1 MKNII
6 IGFAL
11 FLFLTSCLKTSNT
24 KLNLVNEMQKA
35 DSLNSL
41 SDSAT
46 LSNYALKNLI
56 PLFHLY
62 NNSKKAIILK
72 YLTKSKEKNNF
83 LLAEELIRKNYK
95 KINKC
100 DLGTI
105 ELIEYYNLYNKCNNN
120 IELSQI
126 NWNKIYED
134 DQMYRRLFNKYN
146 NIPHKLDSIGRL
158 TIKQDSI
165 NREFVKFLIKKHTL
179 NRILDDDCDCLAS
192 KSIFY
197 IAQHSDMET
206 NFRKEILEYVSK
218 SNSFPLNSKAYLID
232 RHLMNEKKR
241 QKFGTQ
247 LKFNTDTKKLGSY
260 PIEDMKNVD
269 SLRYEYNLPKLS
281 IYLKY
286 VNKIK

>member
-1 MKNII
+1 MKNNII
-6 IGFAL
+6 CFVI
-11 FLFLTSCLKTSNT
+11 FLLLTSCLKTSNT
-24 KLNLVNEMQKA
+24 NLNLVNEMQKA

-41 SDSAT
+41 SDSVT
-46 LSNYALKNLI
+46 LSNYTHKNLI

-62 NNSKKAIILK
+62 NSSKKSIILK
-72 YLTKSKEKNNF
+72 YLTKSKDESNA
-83 LLAEELIRKNYK
+83 LLAKELIKKNYN
-95 KINKC
+95 KINRC

-105 ELIEYYNLYNKCNNN
+105 ELIEYYNLYSKCNING
-120 IELSQI
+120 ELSQI

-146 NIPHKLDSIGRL
+146 NDPQKLDSIGRL

-179 NRILDDDCDCLAS
+179 NKILDEDCDCLAS

-197 IAQHSDMET
+197 IAQHSDMDT

-218 SNSFPLNSKAYLID
+218 SNSFSLNSKAYLID
-232 RHLMNEKKR
+232 RHLMNEKKK

-247 LKFNTDTKKLGSY
+247 LKFNTDTKKFGSY
-260 PIEDMKNVD
+260 PIEDIKNLD

-286 VNKIK
+286 VNKIR

>member
-1 MKNII
+1 MKNNII
-6 IGFAL
+6 YFVL
-11 FLFLTSCLKTSNT
+11 FLFFTACIKTSNT
-24 KLNLVNEMQKA
+24 PLNLVTVMQKA
-35 DSLNSL
+35 DSLNLL

-46 LSNYALKNLI
+46 ISNYTRKNLI

-83 LLAEELIRKNYK
+83 LLAEELIKKNYN

-105 ELIEYYNLYNKCNNN
+105 ELIQYYNQYSKCNKNS
-120 IELSQI
+120 ELSQI

-146 NIPHKLDSIGRL
+146 NDPQKLDSIGRL

-165 NREFVKFLIKKHTL
+165 NRGFVKFLIKKHTL
-179 NRILDDDCDCLAS
+179 DTILDDDCDCLAS

-197 IAQHSDMET
+197 IAQHSDMEI
-206 NFRKEILEYVSK
+206 NFRKEILEYVLK
-218 SNSFPLNSKAYLID
+218 SNSYSLNNKALLID
-232 RHLMNEKKR
+232 RDLTSENKK

-247 LKFNTDTKKLGSY
+247 LQFNSDTKKLGSS
-260 PIEDMKNVD
+260 PIEDMKNLD

>member
-1 MKNII
+1 MKNNII
-6 IGFAL
+6 CFVL

-24 KLNLVNEMQKA
+24 PLNLVNVMQEA
-35 DSLNSL
+35 DSLNLL

-46 LSNYALKNLI
+46 ISNYTHKNLI

-72 YLTKSKEKNNF
+72 YLTKSKEKNNL
-83 LLAEELIRKNYK
+83 LLAEELIKKNYS

-100 DLGTI
+100 DLGTK
-105 ELIEYYNLYNKCNNN
+105 ELIQYYNLYSKCNKNS
-120 IELSQI
+120 ELSQI

-146 NIPHKLDSIGRL
+146 NDSQKLDSIGRL

-165 NREFVKFLIKKHTL
+165 NREFVKSLIKKHTL
-179 NRILDDDCDCLAS
+179 NKILDDDCDCLAS

-197 IAQHSDMET
+197 IAQHSDMEI

-218 SNSFPLNSKAYLID
+218 SNSYSLNNKAYLID
-232 RHLMNEKKR
+232 RDLVSEKKK

-247 LKFNTDTKKLGSY
+247 LKFNADTKKLGSD
-260 PIEDMKNVD
+260 PIEDVKNLD

-286 VNKIK
+286 VNKIR

>member
-1 MKNII
+1 MKNHIVC
-6 IGFAL
+6 FVL
-11 FLFLTSCLKTSNT
+11 FLVLTSCLKTGNT

-35 DSLNSL
+35 DSLNLL

-46 LSNYALKNLI
+46 LSNYTHNNLI
-56 PLFHLY
+56 PLFYLY

-83 LLAEELIRKNYK
+83 LLAEELIKKNYN

-100 DLGTI
+100 ELGTI
-105 ELIEYYNLYNKCNNN
+105 KLIKYYNLYSKYNKNS
-120 IELSQI
+120 ELSQI

-146 NIPHKLDSIGRL
+146 NNPQKLDSVGRL

-165 NREFVKFLIKKHTL
+165 NRKLVRFLIKKYTL
-179 NRILDDDCDCLAS
+179 NKILDDDCDCLAS

-197 IAQHSDMET
+197 IAQHSDMEI

-218 SNSFPLNSKAYLID
+218 SNSYPLDNIAYLVD
-232 RHLMNEKKR
+232 RQLMNENKK

-247 LKFNTDTKKLGSY
+247 LKFNADTKELGSY
-260 PIEDMKNVD
+260 PIEDMKNLD

-281 IYLKY
+281 IYLQY
-286 VNKIK
+286 VKNIR

>member
-1 MKNII
+1 MKNNII
-6 IGFAL
+6 CFVF
-11 FLFLTSCLKTSNT
+11 FLFVTSCIKTSST
-24 KLNLVNEMQKA
+24 KLNLVNAMQKA
-35 DSLNSL
+35 DSLNLL

-46 LSNYALKNLI
+46 LASYTHENLI

-72 YLTKSKEKNNF
+72 YLTKSKDKNNL
-83 LLAEELIRKNYK
+83 LLAEEFIKKNYN

-100 DLGTI
+100 DLNNV
-105 ELIEYYNLYNKCNNN
+105 ELIQIYNRYVKCNNN
-120 IELSQI
+120 SELSQI
-126 NWNKIYED
+126 NWNKIYVE

-146 NIPHKLDSIGRL
+146 NDPQKLDSVGRL

-165 NREFVKFLIKKHTL
+165 NREFVKSLIKKYTL
-179 NRILDDDCDCLAS
+179 DKILDNDCECSAS

-197 IAQHSDMET
+197 IAQHSDMEI
-206 NFRKEILEYVSK
+206 NFRKEILEYVLK
-218 SNSFPLNSKAYLID
+218 SSSYSLNNKALLID
-232 RHLMNEKKR
+232 RDLTSEKKK

-247 LKFNTDTKKLGSY
+247 LKFNPDTKKLESS
-260 PIEDMKNVD
+260 PIEDKKNLD

-286 VNKIK
+286 VNKTK